1 MKADVTCETSGCPKE
16 HDVINTVTFPMKDEN
31 TFYEGY
37 GHGSE
42 DEKDFCPDCGRLGV
56 LQEPDL
62 DAEEVAKFNRIAR
75 EIYGSDDVQFDEGE
89 EDTSLADDRKGVWV
103 RAWVWVEIPPEEE

>member
-1 MKADVTCETSGCPKE
+1 MKADVSCETSGCPKE
-16 HDVINTVTFPMKDEN
+16 HDIINTVTFPMKDEN

-42 DEKDFCPDCGRLGV
+42 DAKDFCPDCGRLGV

-62 DAEEVAKFNRIAR
+62 DEEEIEKFIGIAKQLN
-75 EIYGSDDVQFDEGE
+75 GSDDIQFD
-89 EDTSLADDRKGVWV
+89 DDATTSLCDDRKGVWV
-103 RAWVWVEIPPEEE
+103 QGWIYVAVPPEEE